1 MKKLIALL
9 LIAAL
14 SASSITAFA
23 AQIPRE
29 CAPYGT
35 YETAITV
42 TENLISSI
50 LDSVASGEG
59 YGSASARANTII
71 RKAVIANQT
80 NGYGYGILSAI
91 SQNAIRTTRDM
102 YLRADYYKSLE
113 EELSILLADLIK
125 DVQDGKDYYTVYE
138 EAQIRI
144 YQSANLQYNPAVDKV
159 GDFCYWNIPPVD
171 SAEFTVTRKLLLE
184 AIQK

>member
-1 MKKLIALL
+1 MKKFITLTIM
-9 LIAAL
+9 AAIIT
-14 SASSITAFA
+14 SHTTAFA
-23 AQIPRE
+23 GSIPRE
-29 CAPYGT
+29 SVPMNATEEQIQITENIIGDILDEITNGAGYSIT
-35 YETAITV
+35 STRVNTAIQ
-42 TENLISSI
+42 
-50 LDSVASGEG
+50 
-59 YGSASARANTII
+59 
-71 RKAVIANQT
+71 KAVVANQT

-113 EELSILLADLIK
+113 EKLSVLLADLITN
-125 DVQDGKDYYTVYE
+125 VQNGKDYYSSYE

-144 YQSANLQYNPAVDKV
+144 YQSANPQYNPAVDKV